1 MGTPPSLKLDQVAL
15 PLTVAKAANALAKRL
30 EAGGAGEEVLQE
42 LAELGQLRQK
52 DLDDHRTNGAVFTP
66 YSVAQELV
74 REAGID
80 AGDIVCDPSVGPGVF
95 LLAAAEQKFHGG
107 ESVPSIIDS
116 LRGIDIDPLTIQVA
130 RTTLRLWAAWR
141 GKQWLAT
148 DQLIVGDGLLDVP
161 ADWYGGCDVV
171 IGNPPFLGQL
181 KSETARNSMRAKALK
196 ERFGD
201 LYTAYVDESM
211 LFLLLGVELSSANGT
226 VVLIVPASLL
236 GADSSR
242 PAREWIDDQLP
253 LKDLWVGGRSVF
265 DVAAVEVVA
274 PILKRRQDRNCRIIS
289 HESRETIEVP
299 SATAGQ
305 WSRLLAVANG
315 TPMVTL
321 AADVTLG
328 DQASVTADFRDAYY
342 WLAERVEDAELQDSR
357 PKLATVGLVDPF
369 CFKHGAVN
377 TRFAKQKFERPV
389 IQIEDDPPL
398 KLMKWLEQKL
408 QPKLLI
414 ATQTR
419 IVECYADTKGEL
431 LPSTPLLSI
440 IPMKETQLWH
450 LMAAVASPAA
460 SAWLASVA
468 AGTGLS
474 QTTIRIRAS
483 LLTDLPLPL
492 PSVSWDEGAHLAQQM
507 QEEQAD
513 EHISVR
519 FGEVMNQA
527 YNTASGELL
536 SWWISEF
543 QKKQA

>member
-1 MGTPPSLKLDQVAL
+1 VGTRPSLKLDQVAL

-30 EAGGAGEEVLQE
+30 EAGDADEELIHE
-42 LAELGQLRQK
+42 LADLGQLRQK
-52 DLDDHRTNGAVFTP
+52 DLDDHRTSGAVFTP

-74 REAGID
+74 REVGIE
-80 AGDIVCDPSVGPGVF
+80 AGDSVCDPSVGPGVF
-95 LLAAAEQKFHGG
+95 LLAAAEQKFRNG
-107 ESVPSIIDS
+107 ESVPSIINS
-116 LRGIDIDPLTIQVA
+116 LRGIDIDPLTVEVA
-130 RTTLRLWAAWR
+130 RTTLQLWAAWR
-141 GKQWLAT
+141 GKQWLAI

-161 ADWYGGCDVV
+161 SHWYGGCDVV

-181 KSETARNSMRAKALK
+181 KSETARDSMRAKALK

-211 LFLLLGVELSSANGT
+211 LFLLLGVELSSATGT

-236 GADSSR
+236 GSDSSR
-242 PAREWIDDQLP
+242 PAREWIDDKLP

-274 PILKRRQDRNCRIIS
+274 PILQQRQDRNCRVIRY
-289 HESRETIEVP
+289 ESQDTIEVP

-305 WSRLLAVANG
+305 WSRLLAAANG
-315 TPMVTL
+315 TPTVTL
-321 AADVTLG
+321 AADVTLR

-342 WLAERVEDAELQDSR
+342 WLAERVEEAGLEDSR
-357 PKLATVGLVDPF
+357 PKLATVGLIDPF
-369 CFKHGAVN
+369 CFMHGAVD

-389 IQIEDDPPL
+389 IQIEDDPPP
-398 KLMKWLEQKL
+398 KFTKWLDQKL
-408 QPKLLI
+408 QPKLLV

-431 LPSTPLLSI
+431 LPSTPLLSVA
-440 IPMKETQLWH
+440 PMEETQLWH

-474 QTTIRIRAS
+474 QATMRIRAS
-483 LLTDLPLPL
+483 LLADLPLPL
-492 PSVSWDEGAHLAQQM
+492 PSESWDEGAYLARKM
-507 QEEQAD
+507 QEEQAYED
-513 EHISVR
+513 VSIR

-527 YNTASGELL
+527 YDTASEELL
-536 SWWISEF
+536 SWWISRL